1 MFQYTYKRPGD
12 EKEYVVV
19 WDYNVGLVR
28 MTPFFK
34 SCKFT
39 KVSRAV
45 YIERPF
51 PDQTQTVPAKA
62 LNQNP
67 GMKDISYSITGGALV
82 CQGKFAFCSATRED
96 SLTHSGYWMPYQAA
110 RAIAATFCYD
120 IRWALTPVF
129 GYDFPSMCLSPK
141 DFGYAKFKI
150 DQAIVQQ
157 CTAETDRFRR
167 EGVSYR
173 IQVPHLL
180 SPMETPK
187 MRFASPKWKP
197 KAMKLRNA
205 QPANIN
211 NSSRPTTRS
220 GYSPQSEMNDDFA
233 FSTHMSPRWNHI
245 NRPRTPNS
253 MSPTVSPRTHFSTLN
268 NSVPATPIMSPFPA
282 MSPPPSKTRALP
294 SLQIPTPM
302 PYEEIAEP
310 FRTKR
315 TYSKVAFRD
324 TEMHEQEE
332 NNVARP
338 QTAGAALRIEHDIEA
353 AELLLSLAGGGSAL
367 NPPTKRTRRGST
379 M

>member
-1 MFQYTYKRPGD
+1 
-12 EKEYVVV
+12 
-19 WDYNVGLVR
+19 
-28 MTPFFK
+28 
-34 SCKFT
+34 
-39 KVSRAV
+39 
-45 YIERPF
+45 
-51 PDQTQTVPAKA
+51 
-62 LNQNP
+62 
-67 GMKDISYSITGGALV
+67 
-82 CQGKFAFCSATRED
+82 
-96 SLTHSGYWMPYQAA
+96 MPYQAA

-141 DFGYAKFKI
+141 DPRYAKFII
-150 DQAIVQQ
+150 DPAIVQQ

-167 EGVSYR
+167 EGASYR
-173 IQVPHLL
+173 NQVPHLL

-187 MRFASPKWKP
+187 MHFESPKWKP

-205 QPANIN
+205 RPANN
-211 NSSRPTTRS
+211 NSSSRPGRQSSSRPHTQGSSRPTTHND
-220 GYSPQSEMNDDFA
+220 YSPQSEMTDDFA
-233 FSTHMSPRWNHI
+233 FSPHISPRWNHI

-253 MSPTVSPRTHFSTLN
+253 MSPNVSPRTHFSTLN
-268 NSVPATPIMSPFPA
+268 SSVPATPIMARFPA
-282 MSPPPSKTRALP
+282 MSPPPSKSYALP

-302 PYEEIAEP
+302 PDEDCPEP

-338 QTAGAALRIEHDIEA
+338 QTAGAALHIEHDIEA